1 MRRIDRI
8 LVVSTNSVQLHFASL
23 SMGRVMT
30 QENIHLGASVA
41 PRATVEANPAFK
53 LLPLT
58 LTVFIGFLTVGL
70 QLPVLPLHLHDT
82 LGMGT
87 LVIGLVVGAQFA
99 AALLSR
105 AWAGN
110 FADMRGGKR
119 AVMVGLVTATVS
131 ALLYLL
137 SLAFLS
143 TPVLSV
149 WLLLVGR
156 VLLAVGES
164 LVVTGALGWG
174 IGRVG
179 PQHAGKVM
187 AWNGIAMYGAFAL
200 GAPLSVALNSGWGFM
215 GAVVA
220 SVFIP
225 LLALA
230 VVAGVRAVAPTA
242 NQRTPFYKML
252 GAVWVPGM
260 GLAFCSVG
268 FGVVTAFIA
277 LLFAARDWGN
287 ASLAFTAFGL
297 AFIGARLL
305 FGHLPDKIGGAR
317 VALVCVVI
325 EAVGLL
331 FIWSADTAILAYLG
345 AALTGFGY
353 SLAFPGFGVEAVRR
367 APPQARGLAMGA
379 YVAFLDISL
388 GITSPLAGVLASGWG
403 IEAVYLA
410 GAIAVALSFGVAL
423 MLLRGREIQVQY
435 KS

>member
-1 MRRIDRI
+1 MTQKN
-8 LVVSTNSVQLHFASL
+8 VHQGASL
-23 SMGRVMT
+23 AP
-30 QENIHLGASVA
+30 QASADVK
-41 PRATVEANPAFK
+41 PVLK
-53 LLPLT
+53 LLPLM
-58 LTVFIGFLTVGL
+58 LTVFIGFLTLGM

-119 AVMVGLVTATVS
+119 AVMVGLVTAAVS
-131 ALLYLL
+131 GLVYLL
-137 SLAFLS
+137 SLAFVA
-143 TPVLSV
+143 TPVTSV
-149 WLLLVGR
+149 WLLLGGR
-156 VLLAVGES
+156 VLLALGES
-164 LVVTGALGWG
+164 LIVTGALGWG
-174 IGRVG
+174 IGLVG
-179 PQHAGKVM
+179 AQHAGKVM
-187 AWNGIAMYGAFAL
+187 AWNGIAMYGAYAL
-200 GAPLSVALNSGWGFM
+200 GAPLGVALNSGWGFT
-215 GAVVA
+215 GIAVA
-220 SVFIP
+220 TIFIP

-230 VVAGVRAVAPTA
+230 IVAGVRAVAPTA
-242 NQRTPFYKML
+242 TRRAPFYKVL

-268 FGVVTAFIA
+268 FGVITAFIA

-325 EAVGLL
+325 EAVGQLL
-331 FIWSADTAILAYLG
+331 IWGADTALVAYLG

-353 SLAFPGFGVEAVRR
+353 SLAFPGFGVEAVKR
-367 APPQARGLAMGA
+367 APAQNRSLAMGA

-388 GITSPLAGVLASGWG
+388 GLSSPLAGALAGTWG
-403 IEAVYLA
+403 IGAVYLG
-410 GAIAVALSFGVAL
+410 GAVTVMLAFVVALAL
-423 MLLRGREIQVQY
+423 VMPGMQGRQLA
-435 KS
+435 

>member
-1 MRRIDRI
+1 
-8 LVVSTNSVQLHFASL
+8 
-23 SMGRVMT
+23 MT
-30 QENIHLGASVA
+30 QENVHHGAA
-41 PRATVEANPAFK
+41 PAPQATVEANPVLR

-58 LTVFIGFLTVGL
+58 LTVFIGFLPIGL

-87 LVIGLVVGAQFA
+87 WVIGLVVGAQFA

-119 AVMVGLVTATVS
+119 AVMAGLVTAAVS
-131 ALLYLL
+131 ALVYLL
-137 SLAFLS
+137 SLAFVA

-174 IGRVG
+174 IGLVG

-187 AWNGIAMYGAFAL
+187 AWNGIAMYGAYAL
-200 GAPLSVALNSGWGFM
+200 GAPFGVALNSGWGFM
-215 GAVVA
+215 GIVVA
-220 SVFIP
+220 SMFIP

-230 VVAGVRAVAPTA
+230 VVAGVRAVAPMATR
-242 NQRTPFYKML
+242 RTPFYKML

-305 FGHLPDKIGGAR
+305 FGHLPDRIGGAR

-331 FIWSADTAILAYLG
+331 LIWDADTAFVAYVG
-345 AALTGFGY
+345 AAFTGFGY

-367 APPQARGLAMGA
+367 APPQSRGLAMGA

-403 IEAVYLA
+403 IEAVYL
-410 GAIAVALSFGVAL
+410 GAAVAVALSFGVAL
-423 MLLRGREIQVQY
+423 MLLGSREIQVQY

>member
-1 MRRIDRI
+1 
-8 LVVSTNSVQLHFASL
+8 
-23 SMGRVMT
+23 MT
-30 QENIHLGASVA
+30 QETLHHGAAQA
-41 PRATVEANPAFK
+41 PQATVEANPVLR

-58 LTVFIGFLTVGL
+58 LTVFIGFLTIGL
-70 QLPVLPLHLHDT
+70 QLPVLPLHVHDT

-119 AVMVGLVTATVS
+119 AVMAGLVTAAVS
-131 ALLYLL
+131 ALVYLL
-137 SLAFLS
+137 SLAFVA

-174 IGRVG
+174 IGLVG

-187 AWNGIAMYGAFAL
+187 AWNGIAMYGAYAL
-200 GAPLSVALNSGWGFM
+200 GAPLGVALNLGWGFM
-215 GAVVA
+215 GIVVA
-220 SVFIP
+220 SMFIP

-230 VVAGVRAVAPTA
+230 VVASVRAVAPTA
-242 NQRTPFYKML
+242 TRRTPFYTML

-287 ASLAFTAFGL
+287 ASLAFTVFGL

-305 FGHLPDKIGGAR
+305 FGHLPDRIGGAR

-331 FIWSADTAILAYLG
+331 LIWDADTAFVAYVG
-345 AALTGFGY
+345 AAFTGFGY

-367 APPQARGLAMGA
+367 APPQSRGLAMGA

-403 IEAVYLA
+403 IEAVYL
-410 GAIAVALSFGVAL
+410 GAAVAVALSFGVAL
-423 MLLRGREIQVQY
+423 MLLGSREIQVQY

>member
-1 MRRIDRI
+1 
-8 LVVSTNSVQLHFASL
+8 
-23 SMGRVMT
+23 MT
-30 QENIHLGASVA
+30 QETLHHGAAQA
-41 PRATVEANPAFK
+41 PQATVEANPVLR

-58 LTVFIGFLTVGL
+58 LTVFIGFLTIGL
-70 QLPVLPLHLHDT
+70 QLPVLPLHVHDT
-82 LGMGT
+82 LGMGI

-119 AVMVGLVTATVS
+119 AVMAGLVTAAVS
-131 ALLYLL
+131 ALVYLL
-137 SLAFLS
+137 SLAFVA

-174 IGRVG
+174 IGLVG

-187 AWNGIAMYGAFAL
+187 AWNGIAMYGAYAL
-200 GAPLSVALNSGWGFM
+200 GAPLGVALNSGWGFM
-215 GAVVA
+215 GIVVA
-220 SVFIP
+220 SMFIP

-230 VVAGVRAVAPTA
+230 VVASVRAVAPTA
-242 NQRTPFYKML
+242 TRRTPFYTML

-305 FGHLPDKIGGAR
+305 FGHLPDRIGGAR

-331 FIWSADTAILAYLG
+331 LIWDADTAFVAYVG
-345 AALTGFGY
+345 AAFTGFGY

-367 APPQARGLAMGA
+367 APPQSRGLAMGA

-403 IEAVYLA
+403 IEAVYL
-410 GAIAVALSFGVAL
+410 GAAVAVALSFGVAL
-423 MLLRGREIQVQY
+423 MLLGSREIQVQY

>member
-1 MRRIDRI
+1 
-8 LVVSTNSVQLHFASL
+8 
-23 SMGRVMT
+23 MT
-30 QENIHLGASVA
+30 QETIHNGAASA
-41 PRATVEANPAFK
+41 PQATVEANPVLR

-58 LTVFIGFLTVGL
+58 LTVFIAFLTIGL

-119 AVMVGLVTATVS
+119 AVMAGLVTAAVS
-131 ALLYLL
+131 ALVYLL
-137 SLAFLS
+137 SLGFVA

-174 IGRVG
+174 IGLVG

-200 GAPLSVALNSGWGFM
+200 GAPLGVALNSGWGFM
-215 GAVVA
+215 GIVVA
-220 SVFIP
+220 SMFIP

-242 NQRTPFYKML
+242 TRRTPFYKML
-252 GAVWVPGM
+252 GAVWVPGL

-268 FGVVTAFIA
+268 FGVLTAFIA
-277 LLFAARDWGN
+277 LLFAAKNWGN

-331 FIWSADTAILAYLG
+331 LIWGADTAFVAYLG

-367 APPQARGLAMGA
+367 APPQSRGLAMGA

-388 GITSPLAGVLASGWG
+388 GITSPLAGVLAGGWG
-403 IEAVYLA
+403 IEAVYLG

-423 MLLRGREIQVQY
+423 MLLRSREIQVQY